1 VFARPQT
8 PKAADWEAGENPA
21 LPRNCKRVKSDCQQ
35 LHRLR
40 TAGHCALAIRMGRP
54 LGLESSGLRTYSPSQ
69 ETGANTD
76 KNPFR
81 VKRRIVMRTIRA
93 LFLLAFFSATLVFQL
108 SASEIKIQIV
118 DPHSA
123 LVGSA
128 RVTLYRQ
135 AKAAPIA
142 VRSATANGVAEF
154 RDLQPGRYR
163 VQVLAPGFAPET
175 QEIAL
180 EQTASLTVHLKL
192 ANAEQTV
199 SVTAA
204 ATPATGAE
212 TSSNVS
218 VIEAP
223 ELQSLQPTSMGEI
236 LRFAPGAV
244 ISDTGQRGGLTSL
257 FVRGGDSTYNKV
269 IIDGV
274 PVNEPGGTFDFGVIS
289 LPQVDR
295 IELLRGSQSTLYGSD
310 AMTSVV
316 QVFSRTGTTR
326 VPLFT
331 FGADG
336 GTFATGHGYGSLS
349 GAVRHFDYNVF
360 ADQFNTQGKGAND
373 DYSNS
378 TEGANLGYAFSPKVQ
393 FRFRTRHTTSRTG
406 GQGEYNFSQGVQL
419 PAGDS
424 NLPPNTNEFFR
435 QNNFLASGELSVAAG
450 RHWYHRFSGYEY
462 NHRDLTQQGVPLNPL
477 RVAAFV
483 DFCPDTD
490 AAGNAITC
498 KTTNDYNR
506 AGFNYQGEYWARD
519 WARTVFGYEFE
530 DENGFFL
537 NDPSTPPPNHGLRRN
552 HALYGQE
559 LISWKRLSVQAGARY
574 VHNEYF
580 GNYGVPRVA
589 ASYLLV
595 RGGEVLSGTRL
606 RGSYSEGI
614 KEPNFYQTF
623 GEPLN
628 GIVGNPNLKPEQ
640 NNAFEAGLSQAFLN
654 GKYSLDAVYFDN
666 RFHNQIT
673 GVFNLQ
679 TFKTDYVNLNKSL
692 AHGAELTVQA
702 RPTARLQV
710 RGSYVYDSTQIV
722 SAPEAPTQV
731 GSPFLLR
738 PKHSGNA
745 LVSYTRQKFGATLGG
760 TFIGRRR
767 DSDFFALPV
776 PLTQVAGYARLDAG
790 GWYKIKRYVTAYANV
805 ENLLNQHFEN
815 VLGYPA
821 LTANVRAGL
830 RFTLGGE

>member
-1 VFARPQT
+1 
-8 PKAADWEAGENPA
+8 
-21 LPRNCKRVKSDCQQ
+21 
-35 LHRLR
+35 
-40 TAGHCALAIRMGRP
+40 
-54 LGLESSGLRTYSPSQ
+54 
-69 ETGANTD
+69 
-76 KNPFR
+76 
-81 VKRRIVMRTIRA
+81 MRTIRA
-93 LFLLAFFSATLVFQL
+93 LFLLALLSVALVFQL

-128 RVTLYRQ
+128 RVTLYWQ
-135 AKAAPIA
+135 EQAAPIA

-154 RDLQPGRYR
+154 QNLQPGRYR

-180 EQTASLTVHLKL
+180 QQTASLTVHLKL

-212 TSSNVS
+212 TGSNVS

-223 ELQSLQPTSMGEI
+223 ELRSLQPISMGEI

-257 FVRGGDSTYNKV
+257 FVRGGESTYNKV

-316 QVFSRTGTTR
+316 QVFSRTGSTR

-349 GAVRHFDYNVF
+349 GAVRRFDYNLF
-360 ADQFNTQGKGAND
+360 ADQFNTQGQGSND
-373 DYSNS
+373 SYSNS

-393 FRFRTRHTTSRTG
+393 LRFRTRHSTSRTG
-406 GQGEYNFSQGVQL
+406 VPGAWNYSQGVQL

-424 NLPPNTNEFFR
+424 NLPPDTNAFSR
-435 QNNFLASGELSVAAG
+435 QNNFLASTELSVAAG
-450 RHWYHRFSGYEY
+450 KHWYHRFSGYEY
-462 NHRDLTQQGVPLNPL
+462 NHRDLFQQGVPVDPL
-477 RVAAFV
+477 RLGVV
-483 DFCPDTD
+483 DFCFTATP
-490 AAGNAITC
+490 C
-498 KTTNDYNR
+498 KSTNDYNR

-530 DENGFFL
+530 DENGFFG
-537 NDPSTPPPNHGLRRN
+537 DPNTPPISHGLRRN
-552 HALYGQE
+552 HAVYGEE
-559 LISWKRLSVQAGARY
+559 LITWKRLSVQAGARY
-574 VHNEYF
+574 VHNENF
-580 GNYGVPRVA
+580 GDRGVPRVA
-589 ASYLLV
+589 ASYLIV
-595 RGGEVLSGTRL
+595 RGGDVLSGTRL
-606 RGSYSEGI
+606 RGSFSEGI
-614 KEPNFYQTF
+614 KEPNFLQTF
-623 GEPLN
+623 GEQIF
-628 GIVGNPNLKPEQ
+628 GINGNPNLKPEQ
-640 NNAFEAGLSQAFLN
+640 NNAFEAGVQQSFFK
-654 GKYSLDAVYFDN
+654 GKYSFDAVYFNNQFRN
-666 RFHNQIT
+666 RIETNP
-673 GVFNLQ
+673 
-679 TFKTDYVNLNKSL
+679 TFTQYINIDKSM

-702 RPTARLQV
+702 RPTARLQL
-710 RGSYVYDSTQIV
+710 RGAYVYDSTQNL
-722 SAPEAPTQV
+722 SGSTA
-731 GSPFLLR
+731 GSPLLLR

-745 LVSYTRQKFGATLGG
+745 LVNYTRRKFGATLAG
-760 TFIGRRR
+760 TFIGPRA
-767 DSDFFALPV
+767 DSDFFVLPV
-776 PLTQVAGYARLDAG
+776 PLTHVAGYARLDAG

-805 ENLLNQHFEN
+805 ENLLNQHYEN
-815 VLGYPA
+815 ELGYPA
-821 LTANVRAGL
+821 LSANFRAGL
-830 RFTLGGE
+830 RFSLGGE

>member
-1 VFARPQT
+1 
-8 PKAADWEAGENPA
+8 
-21 LPRNCKRVKSDCQQ
+21 
-35 LHRLR
+35 
-40 TAGHCALAIRMGRP
+40 
-54 LGLESSGLRTYSPSQ
+54 
-69 ETGANTD
+69 
-76 KNPFR
+76 
-81 VKRRIVMRTIRA
+81 MRTIRA
-93 LFLLAFFSATLVFQL
+93 LFLPALLSVALVFQL

-142 VRSATANGVAEF
+142 VLSATANGVAEF

-223 ELQSLQPTSMGEI
+223 ELNSLQPTSMGEI

-257 FVRGGDSTYNKV
+257 FVRGGESTYNKL

-274 PVNEPGGTFDFGVIS
+274 PINEPGGTFDFGVIS

-316 QVFSRTGTTR
+316 QVFSRTGSTR

-336 GTFATGHGYGSLS
+336 GTFQTGHGYGSLS
-349 GAVRHFDYNVF
+349 GAVRRFDYNLF
-360 ADQFNTQGKGAND
+360 GDHFNTQGRGPND
-373 DYSNS
+373 SYSNS

-393 FRFRTRHTTSRTG
+393 WRFRTRHSTSRTG
-406 GQGEYNFSQGVQL
+406 GQGEYNFSQGVRL
-419 PAGDS
+419 PAGDF
-424 NLPPNTNEFFR
+424 NLPPDTNAFSR
-435 QNNFLASGELSVAAG
+435 QNNFLASTELTVAAG
-450 RHWYHRFSGYEY
+450 EHWYHRFSGYEY
-462 NHRDLTQQGVPLNPL
+462 HHTDLFQQNVPLNPL
-477 RVAAFV
+477 RAAAFV
-483 DFCPDTD
+483 DFCFDTD
-490 AAGNAITC
+490 ALGNPIPC
-498 KTTNDYNR
+498 KSTNDYNR
-506 AGFNYQGEYWARD
+506 AGFNYQGEYWARS

-530 DENGFFL
+530 DENGFFG
-537 NDPSTPPPNHGLRRN
+537 NDPATPPPNHGLRLN
-552 HALYGQE
+552 HAVYGEE
-559 LISWKRLSVQAGARY
+559 LISWKRLSVQAGVRY

-580 GNYGVPRVA
+580 GDRGVPRVA
-589 ASYLLV
+589 ASYLLI
-595 RGGEVLSGTRL
+595 RGGDVFSGTRL
-606 RGSYSEGI
+606 RGSFSQGI

-623 GEPLN
+623 GQPLF
-628 GIVGNPNLKPEQ
+628 GVIGNPNLKPEQ
-640 NNAFEAGLSQAFLN
+640 NNAFEAGVQQSFLK
-654 GKYSLDAVYFDN
+654 GKYSFDAVYFN
-666 RFHNQIT
+666 NQFHDRIEETSARQYINI
-673 GVFNLQ
+673 
-679 TFKTDYVNLNKSL
+679 DKSM
-692 AHGAELTVQA
+692 AHGAELIVQA

-710 RGSYVYDSTQIV
+710 RGAYVYDSTQNL
-722 SAPEAPTQV
+722 SGSQA
-731 GSPFLLR
+731 GSPLLLR

-745 LVSYTRQKFGATLGG
+745 LVSYTRRKFGTTLGG
-760 TFIGRRR
+760 TFIGPRA
-767 DSDFFALPV
+767 DSDFFVLPV
-776 PLTQVAGYARLDAG
+776 PLTHVAGYARLDAG
-790 GWYKIKRYVTAYANV
+790 GWYKINRYVTAYANV
-805 ENLLNQHFEN
+805 ENLLNQHYEN
-815 VLGYPA
+815 ELGYPA
-821 LTANVRAGL
+821 LTANFRAGL
-830 RFTLGGE
+830 RFNLGGE